1 MFEQFST
8 FIYCKWHTRVCLALR
23 VWELGE
29 VGTWGRETYTWYVI
43 HASRT
48 VDSPETEA
56 RASERG
62 RAVSGMNETK
72 TRRIRHERAAEA
84 QPRTQKTV
92 TRERRAFGS
101 IFTFSRRADKGLERG
116 VGAAGSAASAGS
128 LNPKQSNYRTVYIRY
143 SHYICRI
150 DSEQHVRISSA
161 QCPLV
166 L

>member
-1 MFEQFST
+1 
-8 FIYCKWHTRVCLALR
+8 
-23 VWELGE
+23 
-29 VGTWGRETYTWYVI
+29 VI

-166 L
+166 LLFLNSIMGILLQWQRPLYHKRFFRKIPLTFVQIKQHK